1 MAYQAKRRKIYE
13 EDFELLD
20 ENGNVVHSLRVS
32 LDADSMVA
40 KLSEKHV
47 ALVNALQNVQN
58 TKNTAGEDAL
68 TVLGNTVI
76 DILEAVF
83 GKDDAKTI
91 IDFYDNRYIEM
102 CQEVMPFV
110 TGTVIPEVRKISQAN
125 KKQVLSQYNRK
136 QRRALKR
143 R

>member
-13 EDFELLD
+13 EDFQLLD
-20 ENGNVVHSLRVS
+20 EQGKVVHTLKVS
-32 LDADSMVA
+32 LDADSMVT
-40 KLSEKHV
+40 KLSEKHI
-47 ALVNALQNVQN
+47 ALVNALKSVQNV
-58 TKNTAGEDAL
+58 KNTTSDNAL

-83 GKDDAKTI
+83 GKEDAKTI
-91 IDFYDNRYIEM
+91 LDFYENKYVEM

-110 TGTVIPEVRKISQAN
+110 TGVVIPEVRKIAQAN
-125 KKQVLSQYNRK
+125 KKQVLTQYNRK

>member
-13 EDFELLD
+13 EDFQLVNA
-20 ENGNVVHSLRVS
+20 NGEIVHTLKVS
-32 LDADSMVA
+32 LDADSMAA

-47 ALVNALQNVQN
+47 ALVNALNNMQNA
-58 TKNTAGEDAL
+58 KNATNENKL

-83 GKDDAKTI
+83 GKDNARTI
-91 IDFYDNRYIEM
+91 LDFYENKYVEM
-102 CQEVMPFV
+102 CQEVMPFITQV
-110 TGTVIPEVRKISQAN
+110 VIPEVRKIAQAN
-125 KKQVLSQYNRK
+125 KNQVLSQYNRK
-136 QRRALKR
+136 QRRMLKR

>member
-13 EDFELLD
+13 EDFQLLD
-20 ENGNVVHSLRVS
+20 EQGKVVHTLKVS

-40 KLSEKHV
+40 KLSEKHI
-47 ALVNALQNVQN
+47 ALVNALKSVQNV
-58 TKNTAGEDAL
+58 KNATSDNAL

-83 GKDDAKTI
+83 GKEDAKTI
-91 IDFYDNRYIEM
+91 LDFYENKYVEM

-110 TGTVIPEVRKISQAN
+110 TGVVIPEVRKIAQEN
-125 KKQVLSQYNRK
+125 KKQVLTQYNRK

>member
-1 MAYQAKRRKIYE
+1 MAYQAKRRKIHE
-13 EDFELLD
+13 EDFQLLD
-20 ENGNVVHSLRVS
+20 EQGKVVHTLKVS
-32 LDADSMVA
+32 LDADSMVT
-40 KLSEKHV
+40 KLSEKHI
-47 ALVNALQNVQN
+47 ALVNALKSIQNVNN
-58 TKNTAGEDAL
+58 TTSDNAL

-83 GKDDAKTI
+83 GKEDAKTI
-91 IDFYDNRYIEM
+91 LDFYENKYVEM

-110 TGTVIPEVRKISQAN
+110 TGVVIPEVRKIAQAN
-125 KKQVLSQYNRK
+125 KKQVLTQYNRK

>member
-13 EDFELLD
+13 EDFQLVD
-20 ENGNVVHSLRVS
+20 EHGNIVHTLKVS
-32 LDADSMVA
+32 LDADSIVG
-40 KLSEKHV
+40 KLSKKHV
-47 ALVNALQNVQN
+47 ALVNALKNVQN
-58 TKNTAGEDAL
+58 AKNTASEDAL
-68 TVLGNTVI
+68 TVLGDTVI

-83 GKDDAKTI
+83 GKEDAKTI
-91 IDFYDNRYIEM
+91 IDFYDNRYVEM

-110 TGTVIPEVRKISQAN
+110 TGTVVPEVRKISQEN

-136 QRRALKR
+136 QRRAFKR

>member
-13 EDFELLD
+13 EDFQLVD
-20 ENGNVVHSLRVS
+20 EHGSIVHTLKVS
-32 LDADSMVA
+32 LDADSMVG

-47 ALVNALQNVQN
+47 ALVNAL
-58 TKNTAGEDAL
+58 KNIQSVKGEISDNAL
-68 TVLGNTVI
+68 SILGVTVV

-83 GKDDAKTI
+83 GKEDAKTI
-91 IDFYDNRYIEM
+91 VDFYDNRYVEM

-110 TGTVIPEVRKISQAN
+110 TGTVIPEVRKISQEN

-136 QRRALKR
+136 QRRAFR
-143 R
+143 RR

>member
-13 EDFELLD
+13 EDFQLLD
-20 ENGNVVHSLRVS
+20 ENGKVVHTLKVS
-32 LDADSMVA
+32 LDADSMAV
-40 KLSEKHV
+40 KLSEKHI
-47 ALVNALQNVQN
+47 ALVNALKNIQNA
-58 TKNTAGEDAL
+58 KNATSENAL
-68 TVLGNTVI
+68 TTIGNTVM

-83 GKDDAKTI
+83 GQEDAKTI
-91 IDFYDNRYIEM
+91 LDFYENKYLEM

-110 TGTVIPEVRKISQAN
+110 TGVVIPEVRKIAQAN

>member
-13 EDFELLD
+13 EDFQLLD
-20 ENGNVVHSLRVS
+20 ENGKVVHALKVS
-32 LDADSMVA
+32 LDADSMAV

-47 ALVNALQNVQN
+47 ALVNAL
-58 TKNTAGEDAL
+58 KNIQDVKDTASENAL
-68 TVLGNTVI
+68 TVLGSTVI

-83 GKDDAKTI
+83 GKEDAKTI
-91 IDFYDNRYIEM
+91 LDFYENKYVEM

-110 TGTVIPEVRKISQAN
+110 TGVVIPEVRKIAQAN
-125 KKQVLSQYNRK
+125 KNQVLSQYNRK

>member
-13 EDFELLD
+13 EDFQLLD
-20 ENGNVVHSLRVS
+20 EQGKVVHTLKVS

-40 KLSEKHV
+40 KLSEKHI
-47 ALVNALQNVQN
+47 ALVNALKSVQNVN
-58 TKNTAGEDAL
+58 NATSDNAL

-83 GKDDAKTI
+83 GKEDAKTI
-91 IDFYDNRYIEM
+91 LDFYENKYVEM

-110 TGTVIPEVRKISQAN
+110 TGIVIPEVRKIAQEN
-125 KKQVLSQYNRK
+125 KKQVLTQYNRK